1 VQSFVVDIGRYS
13 LNCLI
18 VGIDAW
24 ISVKLLLVAN
34 KVLQTVSQSFLES
47 LCITVLPTLT
57 LSGEST
63 AQVGIIR
70 EAFPIATTFCNS
82 TQRANNRPKGDIDA
96 LGPELST
103 HIHTSCVGEV
113 FIPARSHRYA

>member
-1 VQSFVVDIGRYS
+1 MYHSAAHLDACNNTCR
-13 LNCLI
+13 LNSKN
-18 VGIDAW
+18 V
-24 ISVKLLLVAN
+24 
-34 KVLQTVSQSFLES
+34 
-47 LCITVLPTLT
+47 